1 MPRPT
6 RKRKWQKHWCVSMAD
21 YRALAQALDPYAMD
35 TGGITPDT
43 LRALQSGYK
52 SPNLLGMISDIGRGG
67 LSNLESLVRGGVAQ
81 FAGTPVDT
89 LNTIRTP
96 YPMEIMGDVNY
107 APDKQVYGGTKD
119 ILGMLPQRVTRGRPE
134 TAGMEELGTV
144 IGPGLAKGVAPVV
157 KGGGNL
163 LGAAINER
171 LLTGQSVLPSL
182 LKEPQTAMFAVNP
195 AEQMAQALTK
205 ADKAEARLLK
215 SKEFGALKGQDRD
228 RAIESVRAKAE
239 NTGIPRSMEELKL
252 AVGNEE
258 DIARSLMNNPG
269 FKVGQVVPE
278 EAVNRAMMARGQMR
292 MEAPQTPG
300 PNAPEADWAKWG
312 ESHGVNMTV
321 TPPQDIGITDLTSKR
336 GVKIPGGFEGTFTI
350 PDLFWMK
357 ANNFDPAALPKDLH
371 DQLMQKFI
379 RTHEIQNPDQVDIF
393 NRLNF
398 ALLSPNA
405 PLTPNEFLAQ
415 RFRLKNVDEL
425 QALAGRYGE
434 PNLAQ
439 TASTQTG
446 VGSATS
452 GGMGILGTADLSN
465 QAMLAKLVLEKPEM
479 FKIAP
484 GETMRDVTTRVMNQ
498 VRGLGPKTA
507 SLGTPW
513 LDLNKANT
521 SAVDLHMIRNSYDRM
536 LDDPVVGDAFVKRM
550 SGLLKTEPTA
560 EAIRALPAKKVEDAA
575 IQVIGGTDVSRVY
588 RSKTGELNKIPA
600 SATPEKLA
608 FEPEKFQEFNPFYN
622 RVVDYVDESR
632 GANPILELFPEQ
644 WRKWDVYRQRVEPH
658 EFAHPD
664 YRKLPRQSWTEMQD
678 ALTAHK
684 QAGYT
689 QSLNPVMNES
699 DWRKLYYGKADVG
712 LLGMLGAGAGGAS
725 LYNRNK

>member
-1 MPRPT
+1 MP
-6 RKRKWQKHWCVSMAD
+6 D

-43 LRALQSGYK
+43 IKALQSGYK
-52 SPNLLGMISDIGRGG
+52 SPNLLGMIGDIGRGG

-81 FAGTPVDT
+81 FGGTPVDT

-96 YPMEIMGDVNY
+96 YPMEVMGDVNY

-119 ILGMLPQRVTRGRPE
+119 ILGMMPKRVTQARPE

-144 IGPGLAKGVAPVV
+144 MGPGLAKGVAPAV
-157 KGGGNL
+157 KSGGNL

-195 AEQMAQALTK
+195 ADQMAQALTK

-215 SKEFGALKGQDRD
+215 SKEFGALKGQDRE

-336 GVKIPGGFEGTFTI
+336 GVKIPGGLEGTFTI

-425 QALAGRYGE
+425 QALASRYGE

-550 SGLLKTEPTA
+550 SGLLKTDPTA

-699 DWRKLYYGKADVG
+699 DWRKLYYGRADVG

>member
-1 MPRPT
+1 
-6 RKRKWQKHWCVSMAD
+6 MAD
-21 YRALAQALDPYAMD
+21 YRDLAAALGGGYGQD
-35 TGGITPDT
+35 TGPITADT
-43 LRALQSGYK
+43 LITLKNGKTATASD
-52 SPNLLGMISDIGRGG
+52 LLGMLKGYGQSVGSNLESLGRGG
-67 LSNLESLVRGGVAQ
+67 LSQ
-81 FAGTPVDT
+81 FLGSPVDT
-89 LNTIRTP
+89 ANTIRTP
-96 YPMEIMGDVNY
+96 YPMEVFGDVNY
-107 APDKQVYGGTKD
+107 TPDKQLPGGSRD
-119 ILGMLPQRVTRGRPE
+119 ILGMMPRATAARPE
-134 TAGMEELGTV
+134 TAGMEELGGFMAPATAKV
-144 IGPGLAKGVAPVV
+144 LKPAVVATGRMIGKEVNAG
-157 KGGGNL
+157 
-163 LGAAINER
+163 
-171 LLTGQSVLPSL
+171 LTGQPTRSL
-182 LKEPQTAMFAVNP
+182 LGDITPKPLMAVEPQM
-195 AEQMAQALTK
+195 QMAQALTK

-300 PNAPEADWAKWG
+300 PNAPEAEWAKWG

-699 DWRKLYYGKADVG
+699 DWRKLYYGRADVG

>member
-1 MPRPT
+1 
-6 RKRKWQKHWCVSMAD
+6 
-21 YRALAQALDPYAMD
+21 
-35 TGGITPDT
+35 
-43 LRALQSGYK
+43 
-52 SPNLLGMISDIGRGG
+52 
-67 LSNLESLVRGGVAQ
+67 
-81 FAGTPVDT
+81 
-89 LNTIRTP
+89 
-96 YPMEIMGDVNY
+96 
-107 APDKQVYGGTKD
+107 
-119 ILGMLPQRVTRGRPE
+119 
-134 TAGMEELGTV
+134 
-144 IGPGLAKGVAPVV
+144 
-157 KGGGNL
+157 
-163 LGAAINER
+163 
-171 LLTGQSVLPSL
+171 
-182 LKEPQTAMFAVNP
+182 
-195 AEQMAQALTK
+195 
-205 ADKAEARLLK
+205 
-215 SKEFGALKGQDRD
+215 
-228 RAIESVRAKAE
+228 
-239 NTGIPRSMEELKL
+239 
-252 AVGNEE
+252 
-258 DIARSLMNNPG
+258 
-269 FKVGQVVPE
+269 
-278 EAVNRAMMARGQMR
+278 
-292 MEAPQTPG
+292 
-300 PNAPEADWAKWG
+300 
-312 ESHGVNMTV
+312 
-321 TPPQDIGITDLTSKR
+321 
-336 GVKIPGGFEGTFTI
+336 
-350 PDLFWMK
+350 MK

-699 DWRKLYYGKADVG
+699 DWRKLYYGRADVG